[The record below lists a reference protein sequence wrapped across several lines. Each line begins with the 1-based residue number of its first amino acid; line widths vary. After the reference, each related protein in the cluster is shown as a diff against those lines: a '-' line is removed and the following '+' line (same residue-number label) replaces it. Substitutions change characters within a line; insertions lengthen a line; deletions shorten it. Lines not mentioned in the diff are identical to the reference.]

1 MEEISSLMTEQTF
14 AINTVWVALCA
25 ALIFFM
31 EAGFALLE
39 AGFIRAKNTMS
50 IIAKVIIDI
59 TFGGIGF
66 FIVGFGI
73 AYGASNGWFAF
84 DIGISTNDL
93 GLGLTVSNKLFWFI
107 QLGFAI
113 AAISIVSGAL
123 AERMKLW
130 VYAILV
136 FVFCAVLYPL
146 VANWVW
152 NPNGWLALRGF
163 NDFAG
168 SAAVHAMGG
177 FAALAA
183 AIVLGPRLGKYNED
197 GSSNTIPGH
206 NLPLAAV
213 GAFILWFGWFGFNPG
228 SSLGAVGNWELIGTV
243 VVNTFLASAAG
254 GIATMVYTYFA
265 YKKIDI
271 TMVINGILAGLVS
284 ITAGCN
290 VVGPGSAILI
300 GLIAGV
306 LVDVAV
312 LFFDR
317 LKVDDPVGAVAVH
330 GINGLFGTIAVGF
343 FAQEDGLFFGGG
355 TSLLITQIIGVL
367 SIALFS
373 FCLTYVIMS
382 LLKITVG
389 IRVSKEE
396 EKAGID
402 AVSFGVKSYTSNE

>member
-1 MEEISSLMTEQTF
+1 MEEYTQILNEQTF

-39 AGFIRAKNTMS
+39 AGFVRAKNAMS
-50 IIAKVIIDI
+50 IVAKVIIDI
-59 TFGGIGF
+59 TFGGIAF
-66 FIVGFGI
+66 FVVGFGI
-73 AYGASNGWFAF
+73 AYGASNGWFALDF
-84 DIGISTNDL
+84 GITERDL
-93 GLGLTVSNKLFWFI
+93 GLGLKVSNQLFWFI
-107 QLGFAI
+107 QLGFAV

-130 VYAILV
+130 AYAILV
-136 FVFCAVLYPL
+136 IFFCGIMYPL

-177 FAALAA
+177 FSALAA
-183 AIVLGPRLGKYNED
+183 AIVLGPRIGKYSKEGN
-197 GSSNTIPGH
+197 SNTIPGH
-206 NLPLAAV
+206 NLPLASV

-228 SSLGAVGNWELIGTV
+228 SSLGAVGNWELIGSV

-254 GIATMVYTYFA
+254 GIATMFYTFFSYG
-265 YKKIDI
+265 KIDI

-290 VVGPGSAILI
+290 VVGPMSAILI
-300 GLIAGV
+300 GFIAGI

-312 LFFDR
+312 LFFDKM
-317 LKVDDPVGAVAVH
+317 KVDDPVGAVAVH
-330 GINGLFGTIAVGF
+330 GINGLFGTLAVGF
-343 FAQEDGLFFGGG
+343 FAIEGGLFFGGG
-355 TSLLITQIIGVL
+355 LDLLTTQLIGVTI
-367 SIALFS
+367 IALFS
-373 FCLTYVIMS
+373 FSITFIIMKV
-382 LLKITVG
+382 LKSTVG
-389 IRVSKEE
+389 IRITTEE
-396 EKAGID
+396 EEAGID
-402 AVSFGVKSYTSNE
+402 SVSFGVKSYSNE

>member
-1 MEEISSLMTEQTF
+1 MEEISSLMTDQTF

-130 VYAILV
+130 GYAILV
-136 FVFCAVLYPL
+136 FVFCTVLYPL

-228 SSLGAVGNWELIGTV
+228 SSLGAVGNWELIGSV

-254 GIATMVYTYFA
+254 GIATMVYTYFV
-265 YKKIDI
+265 YEKIDI

-290 VVGPGSAILI
+290 VVDPSSAILI

-306 LVDVAV
+306 LVDIAV

-373 FCLTYVIMS
+373 FCLTYVVMS

>member
-228 SSLGAVGNWELIGTV
+228 SSLGAVGNWELIGSV

-389 IRVSKEE
+389 VRVSKEE